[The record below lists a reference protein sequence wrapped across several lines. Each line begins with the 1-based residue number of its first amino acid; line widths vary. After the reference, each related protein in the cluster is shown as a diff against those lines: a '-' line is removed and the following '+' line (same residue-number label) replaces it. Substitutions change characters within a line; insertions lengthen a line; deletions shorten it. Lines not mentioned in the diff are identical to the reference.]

1 MPSMTSTAPGDSQF
15 LGVHHVLIGVPP
27 DMKEEAKRFYEDVL
41 GFVPLAS
48 PLESSPS
55 GNMWWYECG
64 DAEFHVA
71 LVADYQPHRR
81 PHLAIRVRNLP
92 ALRERLVKH
101 GIHTD
106 YNYSYRGAWR
116 IYVVD
121 PWENRLEFIEPL
133 PPGLTPPVRSS
144 SA

>member
-1 MPSMTSTAPGDSQF
+1 MTPAVPPDSEAPQF
-15 LGVHHVLIGVPP
+15 LGVHHVLIGVPGG
-27 DMKEEAKRFYEDVL
+27 KREEAHRFYEDVV

-71 LVADYQPHRR
+71 IVPDYQPHRR

-92 ALRERLVKH
+92 ALRARLAQH
-101 GIHTD
+101 GIEPRVD
-106 YNYSYRGAWR
+106 YSYRGAWR
-116 IYVVD
+116 IYITD

-133 PPGLTPPVRSS
+133 PPGVTAPPRESR
-144 SA
+144 